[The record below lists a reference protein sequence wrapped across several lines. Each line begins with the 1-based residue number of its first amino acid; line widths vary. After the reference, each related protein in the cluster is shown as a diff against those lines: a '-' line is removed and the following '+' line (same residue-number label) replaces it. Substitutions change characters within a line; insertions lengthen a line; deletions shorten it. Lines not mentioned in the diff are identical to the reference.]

1 MHLRN
6 MEGHSNGIGNEPEQ
20 TLGLTE
26 AKVLNHRKP
35 NLIIKQ
41 EPGYPQGKKKIFSYF
56 KKKGENLAN
65 GQCQPK
71 LSCSSKNLFQS

>member
-1 MHLRN
+1 

-41 EPGYPQGKKKIFSYF
+41 EPGYPQGKKKSFPIL
-56 KKKGENLAN
+56 KKKVRTW
-65 GQCQPK
+65 QMD
-71 LSCSSKNLFQS
+71 SVSQSYHAPVRIFFNHSQ